1 MRLPRQ
7 YERREQHALSRPT
20 GISYNVQQAHVKEG
34 LKHDD
39 LHPSAVVCP
48 DVDNIKTPA
57 LQRPLIEAAGYRPQ
71 HVLQMRASSSAASSN
86 MSILKL
92 HTLLSTSIVGRLEL
106 LRILL
111 TSFSHHKK
119 YLFLG
124 TEPNRRSNEKRGLV
138 FPTSKAK
145 L

>member
-1 MRLPRQ
+1 
-7 YERREQHALSRPT
+7 
-20 GISYNVQQAHVKEG
+20 
-34 LKHDD
+34 
-39 LHPSAVVCP
+39 
-48 DVDNIKTPA
+48 
-57 LQRPLIEAAGYRPQ
+57 
-71 HVLQMRASSSAASSN
+71 

-92 HTLLSTSIVGRLEL
+92 HPLSSTSIVGRLEL

-138 FPTSKAK
+138 FPTSALSSSATLTSSMSSLARFLLRHRKRTKRKSRQYSGRLPQDFEHSVIARRLNEEGRCRKSASSSWKTFATQQMSRRHQPGGLTLMNK
-145 L
+145 LT

>member
-20 GISYNVQQAHVKEG
+20 GILYNVQQAHVKEG

-71 HVLQMRASSSAASSN
+71 HVLQMRASSSAASFK
-86 MSILKL
+86 SIGRADEQHQYVNPEIA
-92 HTLLSTSIVGRLEL
+92 HTIIHIDRWSIGTFEN
-106 LRILL
+106 I
-111 TSFSHHKK
+111 TNF
-119 YLFLG
+119 LFPSQKVFIFG
-124 TEPNRRSNEKRGLV
+124 NRTK
-138 FPTSKAK
+138 
-145 L
+145 